1 MGEQGAERALEVKL
15 SFDVKT
21 YDIDFAGIVS
31 NIVYIRWL
39 EDMRLAI
46 LAAHLPISA
55 QIQSGIG
62 PAIIKTEIQYKRP
75 LTIHDEVEGRM
86 WVESVGKA
94 RYFLAAEFTTGDTTA
109 AVAKQEGCFFGL
121 ERKRPISLPAVLV
134 EAYERSVG

>member
-1 MGEQGAERALEVKL
+1 MPEQEAVRALEVQL
-15 SFDVKT
+15 AFDVKT

-46 LAAHLPISA
+46 LAAHLPISK
-55 QIQSGIG
+55 QIESGIG

-86 WVESVGKA
+86 WVESVGRA
-94 RYFLAAEFTTGDTTA
+94 RYFLAAEFTNGTTTA
-109 AVAKQEGCFFGL
+109 AVAKQEGCFFNL
-121 ERKRPISLPAVLV
+121 EGKRPISLPDALV
-134 EAYERSVG
+134 EAYQRSVG